1 LSIIEKDGIWETFS
15 LRAERRIRLMT
26 TEMGQAYPPLPACPC
41 VTVPDP
47 VVENG
52 YEEALLPYFSDCS
65 LHTDLDLREA
75 IRGMLTEIAEE
86 GHLTEHVLKH
96 NTGFLL
102 GSLSLRR

>member
-1 LSIIEKDGIWETFS
+1 MIE
-15 LRAERRIRLMT
+15 LRKWWRSHKSGFL
-26 TEMGQAYPPLPACPC
+26 YVVLFPACPC

-52 YEEALLPYFSDCS
+52 YEEALLSYFSDCS

-86 GHLTEHVLKH
+86 GHLTEHVMKH

-102 GSLSLRR
+102 GILSLRR